1 MVVEVGVSQVYIE
14 GDSVSVTFLDG
25 TVWTD
30 SVRGLIQTAAA
41 AINPDVLRCLLIVRH
56 AADLKGMEEKKV
68 FYKPD
73 VAHEVVVI
81 Q

>member
-1 MVVEVGVSQVYIE
+1 MIVEVGVERVDFE

-30 SVRGLIQTAAA
+30 TVRGLIQTAAA

-56 AADLKGMEEKKV
+56 AADLNGLAGKNV
-68 FYKPD
+68 VYKPD